1 VSGAAI
7 ESGRELEAAYADN
20 RDRLLHYLIRQ
31 LKCRQTAEDILQDVF
46 LAIPK
51 VRSIRPLANP
61 RAFLFRIAG
70 NLAINRSKQESR
82 RRELR
87 DANAAILWTA
97 VDEVT
102 PERHLLGAEALA
114 QIEAVIARM
123 PIRTRQILSWR
134 RIDGL
139 TNREIAVRLK
149 ISQTAVEKHMRN
161 AMAALVGAL
170 ANDFPGTG

>member
-1 VSGAAI
+1 MTGAAI
-7 ESGRELEAAYADN
+7 ENGRELEAAYADN
-20 RDRLLHYLIRQ
+20 RDRLLHYLTRRLQ
-31 LKCRQTAEDILQDVF
+31 CRQAAEDIVQDVY

-51 VRSIRPLANP
+51 VRSIRPVASP

-70 NLAINRSKQESR
+70 NLAINRSKQERR

-87 DANAAILWTA
+87 DANSAILWTA

-102 PERHLLGAEALA
+102 PERQLLGAEALA
-114 QIEAVIARM
+114 EVDTAIARL
-123 PIRTRQILSWR
+123 PQRTRQVLAWR

-139 TNREIAVRLK
+139 TNREIADRLG

-161 AMAALVGAL
+161 AMIVLAGAL
-170 ANDFPGTG
+170 AGDF